1 MIWAGLAAVL
11 LFVIVLV
18 VFSSRE
24 EARRAAWF
32 ESARGGLGEGFAAF
46 TPLEGTDRKESRG
59 KLDGREAVF
68 SADKATTE
76 ARLQVPL
83 PAGVDRGRVFDLIV
97 RDSGGALETGRED
110 VLAGFDD
117 EHGHIVFRTGC
128 AREAAATVK
137 VLVEESKA
145 FLARLPAILDEH
157 AKNKAE
163 SGARIFGDLT
173 GDDGRHKLLGLALS
187 LAPEEWELTRA
198 RPELVEWERLPPGDD
213 PSTRDPSDP
222 SLRAGFDA
230 PCELRVR
237 ALATEAAY
245 GDAEPRRRLVE
256 RVADAFVGNLPD
268 GSFEGEHPEL
278 HGQDAP
284 ALGPF
289 PSSVLV
295 LDHLREVVVHEEKT
309 ERRPYRFIARAVF
322 TPWAVAAVEI
332 SAPRDDAQPLLDHVL
347 GGASFEKPEGAP

>member
-1 MIWAGLAAVL
+1 MIWAGLAAVV

-32 ESARGGLGEGFAAF
+32 ESARTGLGEGFAAF
-46 TPLEGTDRKESRG
+46 APLEGTDRKESRG
-59 KLDGREAVF
+59 KLEGREAVF

-76 ARLQVPL
+76 SRLRVPL
-83 PAGVDRGRVFDLIV
+83 PPGVDRGRVFDAIV

-110 VLAGFDD
+110 VLAGWDD
-117 EHGHIVFRTGC
+117 EHGHIVFRAGC
-128 AREAAATVK
+128 QAGGAGTVK

-145 FLARLPAILDEH
+145 FLARLPAILEEH
-157 AKNKAE
+157 ARNKAE

-173 GDDGRHKLLGLALS
+173 GDGGRHKLLGLALALS
-187 LAPEEWELTRA
+187 PEEWELTRA
-198 RPELVEWERLPPGDD
+198 RPELIEWERLPPGDD
-213 PSTRDPSDP
+213 FAP
-222 SLRAGFDA
+222 

-245 GDAEPRRRLVE
+245 GDAEPRRRLIE
-256 RVADAFVGNLPD
+256 RVGDAFVGNLPD
-268 GSFEGEHPEL
+268 GSFEGEQPEL

-295 LDHLREVVVHEEKT
+295 LDHIREVVVREEEI
-309 ERRPYRFIARAVF
+309 ERQPYRFIARAVF

-347 GGASFEKPEGAP
+347 AGASFEKPEGAP